1 MSKCY
6 SSIKSVSLRN
16 LKCFLRSAVIIF
28 MVEDICQFLPI
39 DINPTLYG
47 NCIIVKYSAV
57 SDGASNGSNFGA
69 FVDPCRVDN

>member
-1 MSKCY
+1 
-6 SSIKSVSLRN
+6 
-16 LKCFLRSAVIIF
+16 

-39 DINPTLYG
+39 DINPMLYG